1 MRTGLLAF
9 LARLCWSFAA
19 APFALA
25 SKHGS
30 SATSGGLSPGSRS
43 TSTSAAADSSRGQG
57 QPEMASTALDFREM
71 MRKER
76 ELAMKKLA
84 ATPSSPKAR
93 YHRLLYMSKRRTR
106 LDLNRSHRV
115 SAAGEEG
122 GIDRIY
128 YVPGFVTEEEGRGL
142 ERAARSGDGGSGGGG
157 GGGEWKDL
165 YKRRLQIHGGTPHP
179 SGMVEEQLPAF
190 LQEVCDALVEA
201 GVFPESSPPNHVLL
215 NEYSDGQGIGPH
227 KDGPLYEGR
236 VAILSLGKEAFL
248 DFWGSLEDAKAD
260 CADIAAGATSGRAV
274 RAAPVSGLAAGGAFT
289 SSSEDN
295 SNFSEEGATG
305 DADGRARQRRRAAK
319 RALVS
324 VKCEDCSLVVFE
336 GKAYHEAW
344 HGIASTAGSGVT
356 MSAAEAAPP
365 ARTDAEVATSG
376 NISTIGERVAAAQ
389 GTDEVAPSFSG
400 TVNGGDRGGARE
412 AAQKRL
418 SFTIRRVAR
427 VVPADSVM
435 EHSEARSEMERRRRG
450 FERSVTETGGDAG
463 ASAAAGNG

>member
-1 MRTGLLAF
+1 
-9 LARLCWSFAA
+9 
-19 APFALA
+19 
-25 SKHGS
+25 
-30 SATSGGLSPGSRS
+30 
-43 TSTSAAADSSRGQG
+43 
-57 QPEMASTALDFREM
+57 MASTALDFREM

-93 YHRLLYMSKRRTR
+93 HRYMSKRRTR
-106 LDLNRSHRV
+106 LDLKRNHRV
-115 SAAGEEG
+115 SAEG
-122 GIDRIY
+122 AERGIDGIF

-142 ERAARSGDGGSGGGG
+142 ELAARSGDGGSGGGG

-179 SGMVEEQLPAF
+179 SGMVEEELPAF

-260 CADIAAGATSGRAV
+260 CADIAAGATSGRAICAV
-274 RAAPVSGLAAGGAFT
+274 PVSGLAAGDAFT

-295 SNFSEEGATG
+295 SVFTDESATD
-305 DADGRARQRRRAAK
+305 DADGRAHQRRRAAK

-324 VKCEDCSLVVFE
+324 VKCEHCSLVVFE
-336 GKAYHEAW
+336 GKAYREAW
-344 HGIASTAGSGVT
+344 HGIASTAGSGAT
-356 MSAAEAAPP
+356 MSATEAAPP
-365 ARTDAEVATSG
+365 ARTEAEVATSG
-376 NISTIGERVAAAQ
+376 NISTIDDCVAAPQ
-389 GTDEVAPSFSG
+389 GADEVAPSFSG
-400 TVNGGDRGGARE
+400 TVKGGDLGGVGE

-463 ASAAAGNG
+463 TSTAAAAAAAAAAGKG